1 MAMAESPLP
10 FVRLTYSR
18 NRTPRG
24 KRTATP
30 ARRAARYFAFG
41 HGREAAHGGEQR
53 GRWFGPDGRT
63 HDHEAVL
70 AWIAAQARQHV
81 YTFQALLSV
90 PDGRLQAEDFTRAMQ
105 EGKTIDDWRLLSHDD
120 TAYSHAHV
128 LFFRNSRLDKASF
141 AGWQERVRRELA
153 ALEAASMRAGERR
166 VVAQLSTERGHDGVV
181 QQVENMYEAGRMNAA
196 DLDRADEGL
205 ELE

>member
-1 MAMAESPLP
+1 MAESPLP
-10 FVRLTYSR
+10 FVRLTYSL
-18 NRTPRG
+18 NRTPTG

-41 HGREAAHGGEQR
+41 HGREAARGAEQR
-53 GRWFGPDGRT
+53 GRWVGPDGQA

-70 AWIAAQARQHV
+70 AWAAAQARDHA

-90 PDGRLQAEDFTRAMQ
+90 PEGRLRAEDFARAMQ
-105 EGKTIDDWRLLSHDD
+105 EGQTIDDWRLLSHDD

-128 LFFRNSRLDKASF
+128 LFFRNSRLDKESF

-153 ALEAASMRAGERR
+153 ALEAASLQAGERS
-166 VVAQLSTERGHDGVV
+166 VVARLSAEEGPGAPA
-181 QQVENMYEAGRMNAA
+181 QQPESAGAA
-196 DLDRADEGL
+196 RQGEELDVAGGL
-205 ELE
+205 ELG

>member
-1 MAMAESPLP
+1 MAESPLP
-10 FVRLTYSR
+10 FVRLTYVA
-18 NRTPRG
+18 NRTPTGR
-24 KRTATP
+24 RTATP

-41 HGREAAHGGEQR
+41 HDREAAPDAEQR
-53 GRWFGPDGRT
+53 GRWVGPGGQT

-70 AWIAAQARQHV
+70 AWIAAQAREHV

-90 PDGRLQAEDFTRAMQ
+90 PEGRLQAEDFSRAMQ

-128 LFFRNSRLDKASF
+128 LFFRNSRLDKESF

-153 ALEAASMRAGERR
+153 ALEAASMRAGERS
-166 VVAQLSTERGHDGVV
+166 VVAQLSADGHREGA
-181 QQVENMYEAGRMNAA
+181 QTVENPHEGGRVNAA
-196 DLDRADEGL
+196 DLDRADGGL
-205 ELE
+205 EPG

>member
-1 MAMAESPLP
+1 MAEGPLP

-41 HGREAAHGGEQR
+41 HGREAARGAEQR
-53 GRWFGPDGRT
+53 GRWVGPDGRT

-70 AWIAAQARQHV
+70 AWIAAQAREHV

-90 PDGRLQAEDFTRAMQ
+90 PEGRLRAEDFTRAMQ

-128 LFFRNSRLDKASF
+128 LFFRNSRLDKESF

-153 ALEAASMRAGERR
+153 ALEAASLRAGERS
-166 VVAQLSTERGHDGVV
+166 VVAQLSAERGHEGVAR
-181 QQVENMYEAGRMNAA
+181 QVENTYEAGRLNAA

>member
-1 MAMAESPLP
+1 MAMTKSPLP
-10 FVRLTYSR
+10 FVRLNYTP
-18 NRTPRG
+18 NRTPTG

-41 HGREAAHGGEQR
+41 NDLEARHGAEQR
-53 GRWFGPDGRT
+53 GRWVGPNGKT

-70 AWIAAQARQHV
+70 AWIAAQAREHA

-90 PDGRLQAEDFTRAMQ
+90 PEGRLRAEDFSRAMQ

-128 LFFRNSRLDKASF
+128 LFFRNSRLDKESF
-141 AGWQERVRRELA
+141 ADWRERVRRELA
-153 ALEAASMRAGERR
+153 ALEAANLQAGERS
-166 VVAQLSTERGHDGVV
+166 VVAQLSAEERQGASAQQPESPDAAR
-181 QQVENMYEAGRMNAA
+181 QVEE
-196 DLDRADEGL
+196 LDRAGGL
-205 ELE
+205 ELR

>member
-1 MAMAESPLP
+1 MAESPLP
-10 FVRLTYSR
+10 FVRLTYVA
-18 NRTPRG
+18 NRTPTGR
-24 KRTATP
+24 RTATP

-41 HGREAAHGGEQR
+41 HGREAAPDGEQR
-53 GRWFGPDGRT
+53 GRWVGPGGQT

-70 AWIAAQARQHV
+70 AWIAAQAREHV

-90 PDGRLQAEDFTRAMQ
+90 PEGRLQAEDFSRAMQ

-128 LFFRNSRLDKASF
+128 LFFRNSRLDKESF

>member
-1 MAMAESPLP
+1 MTKSPLP
-10 FVRLTYSR
+10 FVRLTYTL
-18 NRTPRG
+18 NRTPTG

-41 HGREAAHGGEQR
+41 NDREAEHGAEQR
-53 GRWFGPDGRT
+53 GRWVGPNGKT

-70 AWIAAQARQHV
+70 AWAAAQARDHA

-90 PDGRLQAEDFTRAMQ
+90 PEGRLQAEDFSRAMQ
-105 EGKTIDDWRLLSHDD
+105 EGETIDDWRLLSHDD

-141 AGWQERVRRELA
+141 ADWRERVRRELA
-153 ALEAASMRAGERR
+153 ALEAASLRAGEQSA
-166 VVAQLSTERGHDGVV
+166 VAQLSAEERQGTPGQQTESPDAAR
-181 QQVENMYEAGRMNAA
+181 QVEEPDMAG
-196 DLDRADEGL
+196 GL
-205 ELE
+205 ELG

>member
-1 MAMAESPLP
+1 MAESPLP
-10 FVRLTYSR
+10 FVRLTYVA
-18 NRTPRG
+18 NRTPTGR
-24 KRTATP
+24 RTATP

-41 HGREAAHGGEQR
+41 HDREAAPDAEQR
-53 GRWFGPDGRT
+53 GRWVGPGGQT

-70 AWIAAQARQHV
+70 AWIAAQAREHV

-90 PDGRLQAEDFTRAMQ
+90 PEGRLQAEDFSRAMQ

-128 LFFRNSRLDKASF
+128 LFFRNSRLDKESF

-153 ALEAASMRAGERR
+153 ALEAASMRAGARS
-166 VVAQLSTERGHDGVV
+166 VAEQLSIE
-181 QQVENMYEAGRMNAA
+181 EGRAA
-196 DLDRADEGL
+196 PAQRPESLQTARQGEELDMTGGL
-205 ELE
+205 E